1 MKTPPLLVKHDSPA
15 GPYWYHPDH
24 PDCQDGQ
31 VLWEE
36 PTPPHTPESL
46 LALTK
51 SPEGLEQMR
60 IIAAKLDGW
69 YHVQSKDLKFPSVYP
84 EGAWRHP
91 DRGTWLFQ
99 MDCKVDGGIPRYP
112 TSLDAIFAAED
123 RLRIHD
129 VHSQLNSE
137 WKKHLTRVSEITG
150 IGFLSFTPPLRLIPF
165 ILTAQ
170 WKEQN
175 P

>member
-1 MKTPPLLVKHDSPA
+1 M
-15 GPYWYHPDH
+15 
-24 PDCQDGQ
+24 
-31 VLWEE
+31 
-36 PTPPHTPESL
+36 TPPHTPESL
-46 LALTK
+46 LALK
-51 SPEGLEQMR
+51 ESPEGLEQMR
-60 IIAAKLDGW
+60 IIAAEFDGFKWSAWNPVMGGNGCCYLDR
-69 YHVQSKDLKFPSVYP
+69 
-84 EGAWRHP
+84 EGIFTEEEIELPRCENF
-91 DRGTWLFQ
+91 DN
-99 MDCKVDGGIPRYP
+99 DIPNYP

-175 P
+175 L